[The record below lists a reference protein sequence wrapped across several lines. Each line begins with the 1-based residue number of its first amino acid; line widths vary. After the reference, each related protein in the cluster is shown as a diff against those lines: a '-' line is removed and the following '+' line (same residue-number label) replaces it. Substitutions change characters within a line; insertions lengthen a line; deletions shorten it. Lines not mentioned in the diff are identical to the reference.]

1 MRYFLIQKED
11 VTIDNK
17 SELLYDS
24 SEDLYNYIVAN
35 GHPDFD
41 VIATPS
47 ELNVEVAKW
56 YYDRNTQ
63 LPVIRSAMYFDQVWA
78 DIKVVRDRKLT
89 EGFYSQ
95 LHWFSS
101 EDGFK
106 ILLLQYQGILFSR
119 KLASLPTNVNMQ
131 LDGKDVKIKS
141 LDAGEITLTY
151 DDLETMLNDLNLFAA
166 KISNT
171 ALDKKESMKLL
182 TDPRT
187 INLESGY
194 TPTFVSTGILE
205 PASAVISQDVGV

>member
-1 MRYFLIQKED
+1 MKYFLIQKEE

-17 SELLYDS
+17 SELLYES
-24 SEDLYNYIVAN
+24 NEYLYNYIIAN

-41 VIATPS
+41 IIATPS

-95 LHWFSS
+95 SHWFSS

-182 TDPRT
+182 TDPRM